1 MAGVKK
7 SPRNYLL
14 GKSGVMRWSASAA
27 FGKKAKYKWAKAG
40 QKKKAPAAKPKTVV
54 EKKIGGEK
62 NGGTRMVQAKKMVSA
77 AKYLVYQ
84 TLAQL
89 VIIVINQ
96 CTSHSHHFF
105 LNKVKFI
112 VE

>member
-77 AKYLVYQ
+77 AKYYKCIRPWCSQ
-84 TLAQL
+84 
-89 VIIVINQ
+89 
-96 CTSHSHHFF
+96 
-105 LNKVKFI
+105 
-112 VE
+112 